1 MNKITIIKM
10 RGSIFII
17 AFGVVQYS
25 KKRMI
30 ALVLFILQL
39 FECLFRAS
47 NNWLQARV
55 TYIYKVASKIGFR
68 PASNTNISCLPKSTR
83 FCTTV
88 TTKMMPALIH

>member
-25 KKRMI
+25 KKRMV

-39 FECLFRAS
+39 FECLFRTS
-47 NNWLQARV
+47 NN
-55 TYIYKVASKIGFR
+55 
-68 PASNTNISCLPKSTR
+68 
-83 FCTTV
+83 
-88 TTKMMPALIH
+88 